1 MSISAAW
8 LFAATSAF
16 ISAVNITVE
25 PAHSGVPFGGAPPTA
40 EGVLF
45 VSEQIGG
52 ASYAWC
58 G

>member
-8 LFAATSAF
+8 PFATTGAS
-16 ISAVNITVE
+16 ISAGNITVE
-25 PAHSGVPFGGAPPTA
+25 PAHSGLPFGAAPPPA
-40 EGVLF
+40 EGLLF

-52 ASYAWC
+52 ASFAWC